1 MVAFYWM
8 VIVSYWSKS
17 RLLLL
22 PLFTFQP
29 WHHLHSIIHR
39 GTALVVRMSLS
50 HTHHPM
56 VHKCSVKVQ
65 QQSGNMKVSPT
76 DLPTNAMGIG
86 AKKRETRNPI
96 PDLFVK
102 NDIKNGW
109 MCKDGWI
116 GSNCGVNFRKSLEA
130 FQDWKQGL
138 FFWETFQTFL
148 KPEYIQKAPE
158 NSQFFPPK
166 CLQRNSFRNIK
177 TFKFSSSV
185 PPAL

>member
-65 QQSGNMKVSPT
+65 RHQQSGNMKVSPP

-102 NDIKNGW
+102 NDIKNRW

-130 FQDWKQGL
+130 FQD
-138 FFWETFQTFL
+138 
-148 KPEYIQKAPE
+148 
-158 NSQFFPPK
+158 
-166 CLQRNSFRNIK
+166 
-177 TFKFSSSV
+177 
-185 PPAL
+185 